1 MALKLSIL
9 QTFFWHSNGKNTFPY
24 LHSREVGVESN
35 RQSEVMDAYDDID
48 KRQVRAASHG

>member
-1 MALKLSIL
+1 MIKTVTALFLIYRKQKTL
-9 QTFFWHSNGKNTFPY
+9 FPY

-35 RQSEVMDAYDDID
+35 RQSEVMDAYDDIN